1 MLVSALV
8 GTIVEEIRRVPDV
21 VAVGFPCGRRFPRK
35 LQFIYEHLA
44 IRYIFN
50 VLHDLTIQVRDVAT
64 AAQVVG
70 VVVEL
75 HLFVGVLVM
84 EVVICLGPGFRH

>member
-35 LQFIYEHLA
+35 LQFLNEHLA